1 MSKNYEIDGLIP
13 VEEEDTV
20 EAVGSTETSP
30 VAANGKKKK
39 KKWSKKKKTVVGI
52 VSGVIAAILI
62 AVIVVVCVLFL
73 GTSKRVGFDQ
83 TNYVIDMGN
92 DYYVG
97 TEGSYDTS
105 LSRNKNVTTIE
116 GAYNVSNYADF
127 VAQLK
132 AGNDV
137 VVHASEFVMTKPKDE
152 SGTISVKSSIY
163 GNGVSINA
171 FDVVKGS
178 AKNSGYDAFVVEP
191 GKAVVIRDMKVFGHP
206 MSETDA
212 FEDGLKTFTGY
223 GSLLNIRGDSK
234 NKAIADVYHCIF
246 ENSHKVVHIQS
257 AYVMM
262 EGCLV
267 RNAADT
273 AISIGTFKN
282 QASEFIS
289 NNNIVADS
297 LTGGILTYCY
307 DGNIDKS
314 SDNKDTWNT
323 IIIEGFLDIY
333 NWKKASELAFIPD
346 TELGGQ
352 TGLISSLN
360 SFLSEEIVKPEY
372 QAMRSD
378 VDGDSY
384 VHFGIL
390 KIATNGYGVNK
401 AQILYENREIKV
413 GDDKNSNGLGYTMQK
428 FPIPSIG
435 GAFMKEL
442 FVTGYFGNN
451 EGSVKVGDIVAAKA
465 AYYKET
471 IGIAKA

>member
-20 EAVGSTETSP
+20 EAVGTTEPSP

-62 AVIVVVCVLFL
+62 AVIVVVCVMFL

-83 TNYVIDMGN
+83 TNYIVDMGN

-97 TEGSYDTS
+97 TEGNYDTS
-105 LSRNKNVTTIE
+105 LSHNKNVTTID
-116 GAYNVSNYADF
+116 GAYNVSSYADF

-152 SGTISVKSSIY
+152 SGTITVKSSIY

-171 FDVVKGS
+171 FDVVKGT
-178 AKNSGYDAFVVEP
+178 AKKSGYDAFVVEP
-191 GKAVVIRDMKVFGHP
+191 GKAVVIRDMKVFGQP
-206 MSETDA
+206 MSETDV
-212 FEDGLKTFTGY
+212 FENGLKTFTGY
-223 GSLLNIRGDSK
+223 GSLLNIRGDAK
-234 NKAIADVYHCIF
+234 EKAIADIYHCIF

-257 AYVMM
+257 AFVTM

-289 NNNIVADS
+289 KNNIVADS

-307 DGNIDKS
+307 DGAINKS
-314 SDNKDTWNT
+314 SDNSDTWNT

-352 TGLISSLN
+352 TGFIATLN
-360 SFLSEEIVKPEY
+360 KYLSEEIVKPEY
-372 QAMRSD
+372 QNMRSD

-390 KIATNGYGVNK
+390 KIATNEYGVNK
-401 AQILYENREIKV
+401 AKIYYGDREIQE
-413 GDDKNSNGLGYTMQK
+413 GDDKNSNAIGYTMQS
-428 FPIPSIG
+428 FPIPPIG
-435 GAFMKEL
+435 SAFMKQL

-451 EGSVKVGDIVAAKA
+451 EDSVKVGDIVADKA

-471 IGIAKA
+471 IGIVKG

>member
-1 MSKNYEIDGLIP
+1 MSNNYEIDGLVP
-13 VEEEDTV
+13 VEEEAAV
-20 EAVGSTETSP
+20 EAVDTTETSA

-62 AVIVVVCVLFL
+62 AVIVVVCVMFL

-105 LSRNKNVTTIE
+105 LSRNKNVITIN
-116 GAYNVSNYADF
+116 GAYNVSDYADF
-127 VAQLK
+127 VAKLK
-132 AGNDV
+132 EGKDV
-137 VVHASEFVMTKPKDE
+137 VVHASNFVMTKPKDE

-171 FDVVKGS
+171 YDVVKGS
-178 AKNSGYDAFVVEP
+178 SKSLGNDAFVVEP
-191 GKAVVIRDMKVFGHP
+191 GSEVVIRDMKVFGQP
-206 MSETDA
+206 MSESDT

-223 GSLLNIRGDSK
+223 GSLLNVRGDSK
-234 NKAIADVYHCIF
+234 KKAIADITHCIF

-257 AYVMM
+257 AFVTM

-282 QASEFIS
+282 QASEFVS
-289 NNNIVADS
+289 KNNIVADS

-307 DGNIDKS
+307 DGDINKS
-314 SDNKDTWNT
+314 SDNSDTWNS
-323 IIIEGFLDIY
+323 IYIEGFLDIY

-352 TGLISSLN
+352 TGFISTLN
-360 SFLSEEIVKPEY
+360 KYLSEEIVKPQY

-378 VDGDSY
+378 VDGEAY
-384 VHFGIL
+384 VHFGVL
-390 KIATNGYGVNK
+390 KIATNPYGVNK
-401 AQILYENREIKV
+401 AKIYYDNREIKE
-413 GDDKNSNGLGYTMQK
+413 GDDKSSNGIGYTMQS
-428 FPIPSIG
+428 FPIPQIG
-435 GAFMKEL
+435 SAFMKEL
-442 FVTGYFGNN
+442 YVTGYFGNN
-451 EGSVKVGDIVAAKA
+451 EDSVKVGDIVADKA